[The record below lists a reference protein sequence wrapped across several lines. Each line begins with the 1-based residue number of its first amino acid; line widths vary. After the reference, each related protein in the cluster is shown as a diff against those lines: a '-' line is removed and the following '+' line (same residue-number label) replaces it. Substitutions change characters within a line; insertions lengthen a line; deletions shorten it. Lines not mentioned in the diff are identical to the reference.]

1 MILTN
6 SIEVRA
12 CVMINYA
19 SCVLLSL
26 SVGDNTISL
35 CDRVGILFVWIIMIL
50 SLILILIFYTER
62 NEPDIGHLCHVSVSG
77 CVVLNELVEY
87 LSEQPSVPIKVAA
100 ESLDRTGAGVNDV
113 MTRLENTKIVI
124 EMTGRQRYR

>member
-50 SLILILIFYTER
+50 SLILVLIFYNER

-77 CVVLNELVEY
+77 YVVLNELVEY
-87 LSEQPSVPIKVAA
+87 LFEQPSVLIKVAA

-113 MTRLENTKIVI
+113 MTRLEDTEIVI
-124 EMTGRQRYR
+124 EMTGMQRYR

>member
-35 CDRVGILFVWIIMIL
+35 CDRVGILSVWIIMIL
-50 SLILILIFYTER
+50 SLILVLIFYNER

-77 CVVLNELVEY
+77 YVVLNELVEY
-87 LSEQPSVPIKVAA
+87 LFEQPSVLIKVAA

-113 MTRLENTKIVI
+113 MTRLEDTEIVI

>member
-50 SLILILIFYTER
+50 SLILVLIFYNER

-77 CVVLNELVEY
+77 YVVLNELVEY
-87 LSEQPSVPIKVAA
+87 LFEQPSVLIKVAA

-113 MTRLENTKIVI
+113 MTRLEDTEIVI